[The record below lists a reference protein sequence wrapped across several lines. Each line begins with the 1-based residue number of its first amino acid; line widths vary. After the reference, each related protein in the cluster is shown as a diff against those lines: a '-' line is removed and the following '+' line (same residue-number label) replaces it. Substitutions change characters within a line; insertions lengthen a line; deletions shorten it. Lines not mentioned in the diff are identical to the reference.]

1 MATSCWHH
9 LGGGMVAGGTYDG
22 HLIIVTE
29 DSGYNKDGDLV
40 TGDSMNCSVYN
51 VHCSSTSV
59 ASLCD
64 QTALPAIPL
73 PGTAAPCLH
82 SSVLSSHRISG
93 WPGPRLSVP
102 CGPRGSGFS
111 LALVCPRVQC
121 SGRISPG
128 NDNIT
133 LLTPSF
139 LANPI

>member
-1 MATSCWHH
+1 
-9 LGGGMVAGGTYDG
+9 MVAGGTYDG

-73 PGTAAPCLH
+73 LH
-82 SSVLSSHRISG
+82 SSVLRFQ
-93 WPGPRLSVP
+93 PGAGLPP
-102 CGPRGSGFS
+102 CP
-111 LALVCPRVQC
+111 VQ
-121 SGRISPG
+121 RP
-128 NDNIT
+128 D
-133 LLTPSF
+133 LTR
-139 LANPI
+139 

>member
-1 MATSCWHH
+1 M
-9 LGGGMVAGGTYDG
+9 MVIG

-73 PGTAAPCLH
+73 PGTAQWV
-82 SSVLSSHRISG
+82 SRYSLS
-93 WPGPRLSVP
+93 LSD
-102 CGPRGSGFS
+102 F
-111 LALVCPRVQC
+111 QI
-121 SGRISPG
+121 GRKGG
-128 NDNIT
+128 NGIKFNGMVT
-133 LLTPSF
+133 AKRFWKKKSRK
-139 LANPI
+139 